1 MKAASI
7 YYISTI
13 FFLTGNVCVLS
24 VRVQKVVLTKI
35 PLQFPPPQPSPI
47 FYKTIY
53 FQGRRPVEARIR
65 WNFHLFDSD
74 GSGTGLCSTKAAVNL
89 CYSRMPQ

>member
-1 MKAASI
+1 
-7 YYISTI
+7 
-13 FFLTGNVCVLS
+13 LTGNVCVLS

-35 PLQFPPPQPSPI
+35 PLQSPPQPSPI

-74 GSGTGLCSTKAAVNL
+74 GSGTGLNRTKAVANL
-89 CYSRMPQ
+89 CSSHGARPPSLS